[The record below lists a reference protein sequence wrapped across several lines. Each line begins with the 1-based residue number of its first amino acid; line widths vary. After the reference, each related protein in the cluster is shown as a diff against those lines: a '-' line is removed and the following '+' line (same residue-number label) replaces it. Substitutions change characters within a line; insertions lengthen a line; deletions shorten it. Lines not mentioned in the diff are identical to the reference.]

1 MNTQNKRIR
10 WLYLAIGTAALLFAG
25 IIYGWSVL
33 KAPLAAEF
41 GWTASALSLNFTF
54 TMCFFCVGGIVGGML
69 SARLGFRLTCIIS
82 AILAGSGFA
91 LSAAMCD
98 SIIVLYISYGLMGGL
113 GIGMAYNAVIST
125 VSMWFPDKKGLCSGV
140 LMMGFGAST
149 LILGKLADSIIST
162 PEMGWRTAFRIIGIA
177 LGIVILIAGTII
189 KRPEQVGASKKAA
202 PEDDGKSYT
211 AVKMLKS
218 AAFRKAFILLVF
230 LVAVGNT
237 VISMAKD
244 LAISVGIAATA
255 ATTLVGV
262 LSVCNGLGRVIT
274 GAVFDKYGRRTT
286 MLGANI
292 VTICAA
298 CIILAAVLTD
308 SAVLCVAGLCLAG
321 LSYGT
326 CPTISSAFTSE
337 VFGPKHFAVNFSIM
351 NCNLIFASFIAT
363 GSSLIFS
370 ATGGYGT
377 SFILL
382 LGLSIIALFIN
393 IGLED

>member
-54 TMCFFCVGGIVGGML
+54 TMCFFCVGGIVGGVL

-91 LSAAMCD
+91 LSAAMGD

-189 KRPEQVGASKKAA
+189 KRPEQVGASKKAV

-286 MLGANI
+286 HLGANLVHGFSRAVRRRSVPCGTVLRHLPHNQLRI
-292 VTICAA
+292 HLRGIRPEAFRREFLDNELQSYLCF
-298 CIILAAVLTD
+298 IHSHRLKPYILGNRWLWNLFHSPARSQHNRSFHKHRAE
-308 SAVLCVAGLCLAG
+308 GLKG
-321 LSYGT
+321 LM
-326 CPTISSAFTSE
+326 PT
-337 VFGPKHFAVNFSIM
+337 
-351 NCNLIFASFIAT
+351 ASQDA
-363 GSSLIFS
+363 
-370 ATGGYGT
+370 
-377 SFILL
+377 
-382 LGLSIIALFIN
+382 
-393 IGLED
+393 